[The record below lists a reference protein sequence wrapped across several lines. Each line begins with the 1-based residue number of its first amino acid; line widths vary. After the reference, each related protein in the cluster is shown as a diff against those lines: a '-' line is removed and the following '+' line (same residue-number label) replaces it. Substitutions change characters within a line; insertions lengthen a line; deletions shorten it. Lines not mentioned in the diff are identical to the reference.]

1 MKIVDI
7 ERISDENLVYHCRHE
22 VGTNLDTLLQEV
34 SRRLAVGQPTTG
46 AGRSR
51 ACSGLAEVEP
61 ATPGRSRDELADE
74 IFIAMI
80 REDVE
85 IMPGAPDHPAAHLA
99 RRAYWLAD
107 AMIAERK
114 RDPEPSA

>member
-34 SRRLAVGQPTTG
+34 SRRLAVGQPTTV
-46 AGRSR
+46 A
-51 ACSGLAEVEP
+51 
-61 ATPGRSRDELADE
+61 GRSRDELADE
-74 IFIAMI
+74 IFIGWI
-80 REDVE
+80 VRDVKVH
-85 IMPGAPDHPAAHLA
+85 PGALDHPASALA
-99 RRAYWLAD
+99 KKAMWMAD